1 MSLCWIKAGWCG
13 HETSIDTGKRN
24 MATMVFT
31 IESTCPHVRRM
42 HSRFKEINIG
52 EELTRKIAETKT
64 FKVASKY
71 IPCIGCPVPSAI
83 LKCVEAVSGSYQEAD
98 SMIKFLHFYLD

>member
-13 HETSIDTGKRN
+13 HESSIDTGKRD

-42 HSRFKEINIG
+42 HRRFKEINIG
-52 EELTRKIAETKT
+52 EELTRRLLDTKT
-64 FKVASKY
+64 YTMASKY
-71 IPCIGCPVPSAI
+71 IPCIGCPVPSAV
-83 LKCVEAVSGSYQEAD
+83 LKCVEALSGSYREEDA
-98 SMIKFLHFYLD
+98 MIKFLHFYSE